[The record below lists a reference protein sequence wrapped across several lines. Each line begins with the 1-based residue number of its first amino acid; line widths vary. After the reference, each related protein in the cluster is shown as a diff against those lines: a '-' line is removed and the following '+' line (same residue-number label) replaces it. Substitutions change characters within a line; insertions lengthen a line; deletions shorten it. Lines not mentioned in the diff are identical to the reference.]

1 MRNVYLDRVRLY
13 VRPLAVL
20 VVTWVI
26 MAWTTPGFRGEGSV
40 YSVLEGLPLLGLV
53 ALGVA
58 VTMIAGELDLSVG
71 SMAAMAGIIAV
82 EAAHWGL
89 VPCVLYAVAIGTAV
103 GALQGGLIARLGIN
117 SLVFTIGTLILLR
130 GVTYLLSGG
139 PNGQA
144 PVTLE
149 DFSVSD
155 ALLGRHWVF
164 SVSSLIALGVFVVV
178 GLFLAATR
186 YGREIYAIGGAR
198 AEAVAAGVSKTRSM
212 IIAFVISAACASLAG
227 ALASLRGGSA
237 APENYADLLLA
248 GVAGAALGGIS
259 LWGGRGTVI
268 NVLIGVLVLSVV
280 TAALAAKG
288 TPGSTVQLVTGA
300 LLLGVIALEFFESR
314 VAGGIL
320 ARLRRHRPPRGAPA
334 PGV

>member
-1 MRNVYLDRVRLY
+1 VRNAAIMRARPY
-13 VRPLAVL
+13 VAPLVVLAV
-20 VVTWVI
+20 TWLI
-26 MAWTTPGFRGEGSV
+26 MAATTPDFRGEGSV
-40 YSVLEGLPLLGLV
+40 FSVMEGFTLLGLV

-71 SMAAMAGIIAV
+71 SMAAMAGVIAV
-82 EAAHWGL
+82 ENASHGL
-89 VPCVLYAVAIGTAV
+89 VTCVLIAVAIGAAV
-103 GALQGGLIARLGIN
+103 GGFQGFLISRLGIN

-155 ALLGRHWVF
+155 ALLVRHWIF
-164 SVSSLIALGVFVVV
+164 SVSSIVALCVFLAV
-178 GLFLAATR
+178 GLVLALTR
-186 YGREIYAIGGAR
+186 YGREIYAVGGAR
-198 AEAVAAGVSKTRSM
+198 AEAVAAGVSSGRSLT
-212 IIAFVISAACASLAG
+212 IAFALSAACASLAG

-259 LWGGRGTVI
+259 LYGGRGTVL
-268 NVLIGVLVLSVV
+268 NVILGVGVLSVL
-280 TAALAAKG
+280 TAALAARG
-288 TPGSTVQLVTGA
+288 ADASTTQLVTGA
-300 LLLGVIALEFFESR
+300 LLLGVIALEFVVAR
-314 VAGGIL
+314 VTGGRFG
-320 ARLRRHRPPRGAPA
+320 AVGAPRWLRRATAGTP
-334 PGV
+334 